1 MKNLLVFLLLSSFWS
16 LCSWGINGTALLVT
30 QSDDVTVTEGGTAQ
44 IQCCWNRTVTRVSIN
59 WWKVN
64 SSSYNKTL
72 LVNNS
77 QCQNNESTQTVV
89 CCSNWTIST
98 LNISDSGRYICK
110 VSIEIPGLLQSVG
123 NGTRVTVTK
132 IEGGQPASADQLTST
147 KVLLG
152 VLLPLLLIALI
163 YLYTLR
169 RNQGG
174 QGAARVIHQTTDLG
188 DTELQMEELEEA
200 GDQSSNSSSRGSTQ
214 WCQVQVYESFDY
226 LALPNKE
233 KG

>member
-1 MKNLLVFLLLSSFWS
+1 MKNLLVCLLLSSFWF
-16 LCSWGINGTALLVT
+16 LCSWGINSTALLVT

-44 IQCCWNRTVTRVSIN
+44 IQCCWNRNVTRVSIN
-59 WWKVN
+59 WWKEF

-72 LVNNS
+72 LNNNS
-77 QCQNNESTQTVV
+77 QCENHESTQTVV
-89 CCSNWTIST
+89 CCSNWTISN
-98 LNISDSGRYICK
+98 LNISDSGTYICK
-110 VSIEIPGLLQSVG
+110 VSIEIPVLVQSVG

-132 IEGGQPASADQLTST
+132 IKGGQPASVFSFII
-147 KVLLG
+147 LG

-169 RNQGG
+169 KNQGG
-174 QGAARVIHQTTDLG
+174 QGAVIHQTTDLG
-188 DTELQMEELEEA
+188 DTELQMEELGEA
-200 GDQSSNSSSRGSTQ
+200 GDRSSNSSSRGSTQ